1 MSEKNANLP
10 KVNADEIL
18 DGIDRWVEIESP
30 SYQGET
36 VNRMA
41 DLVEDGMRT
50 IGGEIERRPGWDG
63 IGDTLIARTPWGG
76 DEPGILVLSHLD
88 TVHPLG
94 TIDGVLPMARDGD
107 KVFGPGCYD
116 MKGGAYLG
124 YYAYRHLV
132 RAGKTTPLPIT
143 FLYAPDEEIGSHT
156 SRDLI
161 EREAKKA
168 KYVLVTEPARDGGKV
183 VTSRKG
189 SADYELSITGRPS
202 HAGANH
208 DKGRSAIREMARQ
221 ILDIEAMTDYS
232 RGITTN
238 VGVINGGT
246 RSNVV
251 PADCSAE
258 IDLRFMDPAGAEEM
272 CGRLESLTAYDT
284 DVEMVVSGGMN
295 RPAFDKNDGITRLFE
310 HARSLAAEIG
320 FELEE
325 CETSG
330 GVSDGNFTAALGVPT
345 LDGLGV
351 DGAGA
356 HTNHEH
362 FYYSSL
368 EPRAQLMIRLLE
380 TLE

>member
-1 MSEKNANLP
+1 M
-10 KVNADEIL
+10 
-18 DGIDRWVEIESP
+18 
-30 SYQGET
+30 
-36 VNRMA
+36 
-41 DLVEDGMRT
+41 
-50 IGGEIERRPGWDG
+50 
-63 IGDTLIARTPWGG
+63 
-76 DEPGILVLSHLD
+76 
-88 TVHPLG
+88 
-94 TIDGVLPMARDGD
+94 
-107 KVFGPGCYD
+107 
-116 MKGGAYLG
+116 
-124 YYAYRHLV
+124 
-132 RAGKTTPLPIT
+132 
-143 FLYAPDEEIGSHT
+143 
-156 SRDLI
+156 
-161 EREAKKA
+161 
-168 KYVLVTEPARDGGKV
+168 LVTEPARDGGKV

>member
-1 MSEKNANLP
+1 MSEKSANLP
-10 KVNADEIL
+10 KVDAAEIL
-18 DGIDRWVEIESP
+18 EGINSWVEIESP

-50 IGGEIERRPGWDG
+50 IGAEIERRPGWDG

-94 TIDGVLPMARDGD
+94 TVDGVLPMSRDGD

-143 FLYAPDEEIGSHT
+143 FLYAPDEEVGSHT

-161 EREAKKA
+161 EREARKA
-168 KYVLVTEPARDGGKV
+168 KYVLVAEPARDGGKV

-189 SADYELSITGRPS
+189 SADYALSITGRPA

-221 ILDIEAMTDYS
+221 ILDIEAMTDYG

-251 PADCSAE
+251 PADCTAE
-258 IDLRFMDPAGAEEM
+258 VDLRFMDPIGAEEM
-272 CGRLESLTAYDT
+272 CGRLENLKAYDP
-284 DVEMVVSGGMN
+284 DVEMVVSGGIN

-310 HARSLAAEIG
+310 HAKGLAAEIG

-351 DGAGA
+351 DGNGA

>member
-1 MSEKNANLP
+1 MSEKSANLP
-10 KVNADEIL
+10 KVDADEIL
-18 DGIDRWVEIESP
+18 EGIDRWVEIESP

-50 IGGEIERRPGWDG
+50 IGAEIARRPGWDG
-63 IGDTLIARTPWGG
+63 IGDTLIARAPWGG

-94 TIDGVLPMARDGD
+94 TIDGVLPMSRDGD

-132 RAGKTTPLPIT
+132 REGKTTPLPIT
-143 FLYAPDEEIGSHT
+143 FLYAPDEEVGSHT

-189 SADYELSITGRPS
+189 SADYALSITGRPS

-221 ILDIEAMTDYS
+221 VLDIEGMTDYG

-258 IDLRFMDPAGAEEM
+258 VDLRFMDPARAEEM
-272 CGRLESLTAYDT
+272 CGRLENLKAYDP
-284 DVEMVVSGGMN
+284 DVELVVSGGMN
-295 RPAFDKNDGITRLFE
+295 RPAFSRDDGIIKLFE
-310 HARSLAAEIG
+310 HAKGLAAEIG

-351 DGAGA
+351 DGA
-356 HTNHEH
+356 HTHHEH